1 MNPLKIAN
9 AQRAIAGLVSLLI
22 GKKSTIEWG
31 QLAACKADGTILLP
45 RPKTGDADEIALMTR
60 MAVHEAGHEEHT
72 DFDAFGDIEPSTMAL
87 FNSLEDARIEREQTR
102 VFPGAAL
109 VLNRGLEETVRSLD
123 SKLQP
128 DQPGDTSRL
137 VVVNVLI
144 KAYRALVGH
153 EALQSA
159 ADPLVAKGDA
169 VLGPQGVQAVTNAIA
184 KLSKCQTTADTYAL
198 AKELLAALQKQQPSS
213 QEQGSD
219 TQEQEE
225 SDDEEGAE
233 SESPQP
239 GDSEDPESNGGS
251 DGNSTSDSD
260 STAGSSS
267 DSGKQEE
274 SDSDATG
281 QASEDQHT
289 PTDTDKPGGAAENQE
304 GAGAQDEQGQGEST
318 DANTHN
324 QEGAGKPSPSGD
336 GAPGSGPGT
345 GTAGNSGPSQPTPNT
360 RKLDLSSAAGEDMG
374 SLLQQAYVE
383 KFGEPDVD
391 MGSATA
397 SAQTTT
403 ATDDLTGMVAQA
415 LKNASHNGDALE
427 EAIDEVEQSVASA
440 SLSGGSEKSSGAART
455 RPSSANLNGAVSRL
469 VRIFTKEL
477 QDKRKRN
484 VKLAPAGGRIASNRI
499 WRLNAL
505 GDTNVFRL
513 DTATCGID
521 AAVTVM
527 LDRSGSMD
535 MCIVDAAAA
544 ALACSQ
550 ALERI
555 SKVRTSIEMFPGQYG
570 EPGDTVT
577 LQSFGQSARQ
587 VVRKAS
593 EVSAEGGTPLTE
605 ALRGAIPKL
614 MAQKVK
620 KRIVFIVTDGVPNN
634 VVTAKEEMARAQALG
649 VDFVGIGIGE
659 YGKAIEALMP
669 CSVVVNTASELP
681 DAFEKLFR
689 GTVALKLA
697 A

>member
-1 MNPLKIAN
+1 MNPLKISN

-72 DFDAFGDIEPSTMAL
+72 DFDAFGDIDASTMAL

-102 VFPGAAL
+102 VFPGAGL

-123 SKLQP
+123 AKLQP
-128 DQPGDTSRL
+128 DQPSDTSRL

-159 ADPLVAKGDA
+159 ADPLVAKGDT

-184 KLSKCQTTADTYAL
+184 KLSLCQNTADTYAL
-198 AKELLAALQKQQPSS
+198 AKELLADLQNQEPSS
-213 QEQGSD
+213 QEQGND
-219 TQEQEE
+219 TQEQEQAA
-225 SDDEEGAE
+225 DEEGE
-233 SESPQP
+233 GSESTQS
-239 GDSEDPESNGGS
+239 GDSEDSDSNGGS
-251 DGNSTSDSD
+251 DGDSPSNAD
-260 STAGSSS
+260 SPTDSNS

-274 SDSDATG
+274 GDIDASG
-281 QASEDQHT
+281 QASADHNSTSET
-289 PTDTDKPGGAAENQE
+289 GEPGDATENPKNS
-304 GAGAQDEQGQGEST
+304 GAQDAQGQGEGT
-318 DANTHN
+318 DADTHN
-324 QEGAGKPSPSGD
+324 QEGPGNPSPSGD
-336 GAPGSGPGT
+336 EASGSGSGS
-345 GTAGNSGPSQPTPNT
+345 GSAGNSAPSQPTPPKQ
-360 RKLDLSSAAGEDMG
+360 KLDLSSAAGEDMG
-374 SLLQQAYVE
+374 SLLKQAYAE

-391 MGSATA
+391 KGGATA
-397 SAQTTT
+397 PSQTTT
-403 ATDDLTGMVAQA
+403 ATDDLTSMVAQA
-415 LKNASHNGDALE
+415 LKNASQNGAALE
-427 EAIDEVEQSVASA
+427 EAMDEVEQSVACTSM
-440 SLSGGSEKSSGAART
+440 SGGSEKSSGTART
-455 RPSSANLNGAVSRL
+455 HASSANLNGAVSRL

-484 VKLAPAGGRIASNRI
+484 VKIAPAGGRIASNRI
-499 WRLNAL
+499 WRLNAV

-535 MCIVDAAAA
+535 MCIVEAAAA

-570 EPGDTVT
+570 EPGNTVT

-593 EVSAEGGTPLTE
+593 EVNAEGGTPLTE
-605 ALRGAIPKL
+605 ALQDAIPKL
-614 MAQKVK
+614 MAQRVK

-649 VDFVGIGIGE
+649 VEFVGIGIGE
-659 YGKAIEALMP
+659 YGKAIEGLMP
-669 CSVVVNTASELP
+669 CSVVVNAASELP

-689 GTVALKLA
+689 GAVALKLA